1 MKNET
6 TNVFGDKIGRI
17 HLGRQDLS
25 SMKVK
30 RVKAL
35 RKGRREGEEEE
46 DEDAEEEGG
55 QFMEESDGEE
65 EEED

>member
-6 TNVFGDKIGRI
+6 HNVFGDKIGRI

-46 DEDAEEEGG
+46 DEAEVREGG
-55 QFMEESDGEE
+55 QAMEESSG
-65 EEED
+65 